1 MIRLR
6 NSLQRRLVWAS
17 VFAVATLLGTGI
29 LLAAELTLELRL
41 IWGTNQKL
49 AKTKYKEVEPAM
61 VDKLTNNVA
70 ASTKWKY
77 YYEINRM
84 TNSVPSRGSRAFK
97 ISDKCTIE
105 ITELEGP
112 RVEAKLIGEGKPI
125 NRVVEPLTKGKWFS
139 LGGEEKNGTAW
150 FVIVTELDEK

>member
-1 MIRLR
+1 
-6 NSLQRRLVWAS
+6 
-17 VFAVATLLGTGI
+17 
-29 LLAAELTLELRL
+29 
-41 IWGTNQKL
+41 
-49 AKTKYKEVEPAM
+49 
-61 VDKLTNNVA
+61 
-70 ASTKWKY
+70 
-77 YYEINRM
+77 M